1 MLQRFLGE
9 GHTHVFE
16 IHDKNVLSARR
27 SVMLSLCGL
36 FFGPVAAGVAGGMAL
51 LYRMSLGGPGV
62 HMGELVIASST
73 LLGLVFHQQWIRR
86 GQPLTAGRLWRL
98 GLLVHAVMVL
108 LMLTLPAGTGLVV
121 IKRLGLPIMLAY
133 PLVTVLIG
141 KVLTSQEAGMRSVL
155 ALKESETKYR
165 TLVDNLLTGLV
176 VHGADTSILFS
187 NATASVLL
195 GLSPDQM
202 AGKTAMDPR
211 WCFLQE
217 DGLPMPLTDYPVNRV
232 LPSGEGFQGQVLG
245 ISRPDRPEPVWVL
258 CNAYPVKDDQ
268 GRCLQAVITFV
279 DITVQKQAQANLAAS
294 EANLAITLHS
304 IGDAV
309 IATDTTGRITRMNP
323 TAERLTA
330 WSMADALGQPLTDVF
345 RIISA
350 ETRNPSVDPVQA
362 VLAHGEVVGL
372 ANHTLLLAKDGQEYQ
387 IADSAAPIREA
398 AGQIVG
404 VVLVFSDVTEEYRL
418 AETLRESEERWKF
431 AIEGAGDGL
440 WDWNLQSGKAFFSQR
455 YKSMLGFAEDE
466 IGDSADEWTKRI
478 HPEDA
483 PNVLATLQPY
493 LEGKPGAAE
502 VEFRMQCKDG
512 SWLWILGRGMV
523 VQRDGIGKPLRMI
536 GTNSDITKRKQAEER
551 LSQSDARHSSMV
563 ANIGDV
569 IVILDADGV
578 NRYKSPNIEKWFG
591 WKPEDVIG
599 VQAID
604 NVHPDDRDSVRE
616 FLGALSAEQN
626 AVGTMECRY
635 QCKDGGYKW
644 IEFNGANLKH
654 DPNVQ
659 GILGNYRDITERK
672 QAENALSEQKRIVE
686 LILEQSLA
694 GYWDWLIQ
702 ENEEY
707 LSPTFKKMFGYE
719 DNEMPNSPEAWQKII
734 FAEDLPGVF
743 EVFKSHVESH
753 GAIPYY
759 SEVRYQHK
767 DGSTVWV
774 ICTGRV
780 IEWDEQG
787 QPIRMIG
794 CHINIT
800 PLKLAEEEKL
810 KLQTQLQQSQK
821 MESLGTLAS
830 GVAHDMNN
838 VLGAILGLASAHI
851 GTQPTGSPLHQALDT
866 ICKAT
871 ERGGKMVKS
880 LLSFARQSP
889 AENNKLDM
897 NAILKEQVA

>member
-1 MLQRFLGE
+1 MIPALLELTYNLTLLVALSLISGFIRQRRSHPVWGGILQGLLFGGAAVIGMMKPLVLGP
-9 GHTHVFE
+9 GLIF
-16 IHDKNVLSARR
+16 DGR

-62 HMGELVIASST
+62 HMGELVIASSA

-202 AGKTAMDPR
+202 AGKTAPDPC

-279 DITVQKQAQANLAAS
+279 DITEQKQAQANLAAS

-330 WSMADALGQPLTDVF
+330 WPMADALGQPLTDVF

-387 IADSAAPIREA
+387 IADSAAPIRDA

-440 WDWNLQSGKAFFSQR
+440 WDWNLQSGKAFFSPR

-493 LEGKPGAAE
+493 MEGKPGAAE

-512 SWLWILGRGMV
+512 SWMWILGRGMV
-523 VQRDGIGKPLRMI
+523 VQRDGDGKPLRMI
-536 GTNSDITKRKQAEER
+536 GTNSDITERKQAELELDRSHSLLTNLTNLVPGVVYQYR
-551 LSQSDARHSSMV
+551 LYQDGHSAFPYSSVGMNDIYEV
-563 ANIGDV
+563 SPEEV
-569 IVILDADGV
+569 RLDATPV
-578 NRYKSPNIEKWFG
+578 FG
-591 WKPEDVIG
+591 RL
-599 VQAID
+599 
-604 NVHPDDRDSVRE
+604 HPDDYDSVAEAINHSALTLEE
-616 FLGALSAEQN
+616 FYSEFRVILPRQGLRWRWSQARPQR
-626 AVGTMECRY
+626 ME
-635 QCKDGGYKW
+635 DGSTLW
-644 IEFNGANLKH
+644 H
-654 DPNVQ
+654 
-659 GILGNYRDITERK
+659 GIILDITERK
-672 QAENALSEQKRIVE
+672 QSESQFQAMFEVSPIPFALNDAQGEITLLNPAFTASFGYTAHDLPNLESWWRQAYPDPDYRAWVVSAWGERMARAEHDGSDFEPFEVEIRCRDGASRSVIATSVE
-686 LILEQSLA
+686 LKGVQGATHLVALYDITERKR
-694 GYWDWLIQ
+694 
-702 ENEEY
+702 NEE
-707 LSPTFKKMFGYE
+707 
-719 DNEMPNSPEAWQKII
+719 AVQ
-734 FAEDLPGVF
+734 
-743 EVFKSHVESH
+743 ESN
-753 GAIPYY
+753 
-759 SEVRYQHK
+759 Q
-767 DGSTVWV
+767 
-774 ICTGRV
+774 
-780 IEWDEQG
+780 
-787 QPIRMIG
+787 RM
-794 CHINIT
+794 
-800 PLKLAEEEKL
+800 
-810 KLQTQLQQSQK
+810 Q
-821 MESLGTLAS
+821 LAS
-830 GVAHDMNN
+830 D
-838 VLGAILGLASAHI
+838 SAH
-851 GTQPTGSPLHQALDT
+851 LAVWD
-866 ICKAT
+866 
-871 ERGGKMVKS
+871 
-880 LLSFARQSP
+880 
-889 AENNKLDM
+889 
-897 NAILKEQVA
+897 